1 MKEEIKINA
10 EVIAVYPN
18 KVRISVDDLNDFQI
32 AEEKL
37 KVGSYLRICD
47 SDNVIM
53 IAIIENFTIE
63 VGVDNN
69 ENPSRKYII
78 EANPLGMLRDG
89 IFERGG
95 DTLSIPPKKVE
106 PAKKEDIQK
115 IFETSVEPENKF
127 TFSVLASDS
136 SISIPV
142 DGNRFFNKHIAIIG
156 AASIELFTR

>member
-1 MKEEIKINA
+1 MKEETKINA

-53 IAIIENFTIE
+53 IAMIENFTIE
-63 VGVDNN
+63 VGIDKN

-89 IFERGG
+89 VFERGG

-127 TFSVLASDS
+127 TFS
-136 SISIPV
+136 
-142 DGNRFFNKHIAIIG
+142 
-156 AASIELFTR
+156 

>member
-142 DGNRFFNKHIAIIG
+142 DGNRFFNKH
-156 AASIELFTR
+156 